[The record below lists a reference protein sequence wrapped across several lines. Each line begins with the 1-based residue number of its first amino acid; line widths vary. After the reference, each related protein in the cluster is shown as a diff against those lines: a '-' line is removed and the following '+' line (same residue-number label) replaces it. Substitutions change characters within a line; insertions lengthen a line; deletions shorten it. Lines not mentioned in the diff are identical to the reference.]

1 MELFLIPLLILV
13 VVVALGL
20 LLLKTAKR
28 RSTPTD
34 DSGGTGRRPG
44 LAAAPATSKEHS
56 EVASSRLD
64 QQQHTAVYS
73 AIARGDALRAIKDY
87 RAATGAGLREAA
99 AAVANMSAHPQPYTP
114 PAVPKPEDG
123 PAAAQ
128 PDTAA
133 SPDSAGTPERS
144 TASKPDT
151 PPDRLATPESST
163 TSDASA
169 ARASVTPATGYR
181 YRAIV
186 SKGEEIR
193 EIASTRLNDEVFA
206 RIRATALDGDKE
218 AAVQLLMEH
227 SDASKQE
234 ASGFVELIHDEP
246 PAGAP
251 EAP

>member
-20 LLLKTAKR
+20 LLLKTARR

-34 DSGGTGRRPG
+34 DGGGTGRRPN
-44 LAAAPATSKEHS
+44 LTAAPATSKEHS
-56 EVASSRLD
+56 EVASSRLN

-114 PAVPKPEDG
+114 PAMPKPEDG
-123 PAAAQ
+123 PAASQ
-128 PDTAA
+128 
-133 SPDSAGTPERS
+133 PDSAGTPERS

-151 PPDRLATPESST
+151 PPEPFATPEAST

-186 SKGEEIR
+186 SKGDEIR

-206 RIRATALDGDKE
+206 RIRTTALDGDKE

-227 SDASKQE
+227 SDASQQE

>member
-34 DSGGTGRRPG
+34 DGGGTGRRQG
-44 LAAAPATSKEHS
+44 LTAAPATSKEHS
-56 EVASSRLD
+56 ELASSRLN

-114 PAVPKPEDG
+114 PQAPRPEDG
-123 PAAAQ
+123 PG
-128 PDTAA
+128 TAR
-133 SPDSAGTPERS
+133 PDSGGTTERS
-144 TASKPDT
+144 AAVKPDST
-151 PPDRLATPESST
+151 SEPLATPESSAT
-163 TSDASA
+163 ADASA

-186 SKGEEIR
+186 AKGDEIR

-227 SDASKQE
+227 SDASQQE

-251 EAP
+251 EGP

>member
-13 VVVALGL
+13 VVVVLGL

-28 RSTPTD
+28 RAAPTND
-34 DSGGTGRRPG
+34 GGATGRRPN
-44 LAAAPATSKEHS
+44 LTAAPATSKEHS
-56 EVASSRLD
+56 EQASSRLN

-114 PAVPKPEDG
+114 PPGPKPKDG
-123 PAAAQ
+123 
-128 PDTAA
+128 PDTAQPE
-133 SPDSAGTPERS
+133 SVGPTERS

-151 PPDRLATPESST
+151 PPEPLATPESSAAA
-163 TSDASA
+163 DASA

-186 SKGEEIR
+186 SKGDEIR

-206 RIRATALDGDKE
+206 RIRARALDGDKE

-227 SDASKQE
+227 SDASQQE

-251 EAP
+251 EGP

>member
-1 MELFLIPLLILV
+1 MELFLIPLLIVV

-28 RSTPTD
+28 RSTATD
-34 DSGGTGRRPG
+34 DGGETGRRPTRT
-44 LAAAPATSKEHS
+44 AAPATSKEHS
-56 EVASSRLD
+56 ELASSRLT

-73 AIARGDALRAIKDY
+73 AIARGDTLRAIKDY

-99 AAVANMSAHPQPYTP
+99 AAVANMSAHPQPFTP
-114 PAVPKPEDG
+114 PRVSKPEDG
-123 PAAAQ
+123 SDATQ
-128 PDTAA
+128 T
-133 SPDSAGTPERS
+133 DSVGTSERS
-144 TASKPDT
+144 TASKPGIT
-151 PPDRLATPESST
+151 PEPLPPAESST
-163 TSDASA
+163 AADASA

-186 SKGEEIR
+186 SKGDEIR

-206 RIRATALDGDKE
+206 RIRARALDGDKE

-227 SDASKQE
+227 SDASQQE

-251 EAP
+251 EGP

>member
-28 RSTPTD
+28 RSAPTD
-34 DSGGTGRRPG
+34 DGGETGRQR
-44 LAAAPATSKEHS
+44 ARTAAPATSKEHS
-56 EVASSRLD
+56 EVASSRLN

-114 PAVPKPEDG
+114 PSVPKPQDG
-123 PAAAQ
+123 PDTAQ
-128 PDTAA
+128 PDSVGPA
-133 SPDSAGTPERS
+133 ERS
-144 TASKPDT
+144 TASEPVST
-151 PPDRLATPESST
+151 PEQLAAPESST
-163 TSDASA
+163 TADASA

-186 SKGEEIR
+186 SKGDEIR

-206 RIRATALDGDKE
+206 RIRARALDGDKE

-227 SDASKQE
+227 SDASQQE

-251 EAP
+251 EGP